1 MVPQRVGYLDGR
13 SNDYHE
19 GSSFLSSVGETIAVN
34 SGHGNLCAETT
45 DKYIELAVQL
55 SGDISTLN
63 ANRLQRRSNVIKT
76 PLFDG
81 LGFAKDFKLLEVM
94 IEQGSSNA

>member
-1 MVPQRVGYLDGR
+1 MK
-13 SNDYHE
+13 

-63 ANRLQRRSNVIKT
+63 ANRLQRRSNVIK
-76 PLFDG
+76 LAVRRS
-81 LGFAKDFKLLEVM
+81 GFAKDFQRLLEVM